1 MDPKKKIFFL
11 ILISIFTLSTWLIS
25 CGPLD
30 EKSPKGQ
37 EKQWVYI
44 ELVTESQ
51 RDTTDYFYFG
61 QIKKSLIDGI
71 NSNEDKNGLFTLSN
85 IRLWN
90 DDDLLEI
97 YEDEK
102 VDGNKVFKIQD
113 IQEITL
119 YKDDPI
125 NLFDLKELHKS
136 AKELRAP
143 NN

>member
-1 MDPKKKIFFL
+1 MNPNKKIFFL
-11 ILISIFTLSTWLIS
+11 ILISIFALPICLTS

-30 EKSPKGQ
+30 EESSKELKK
-37 EKQWVYI
+37 EWVYI
-44 ELVTESQ
+44 ELVTMSK

-61 QIKKSLIDGI
+61 QVKKSIINQID
-71 NSNEDKNGLFTLSN
+71 SNEEAKGLFTLSN

-90 DDDLLEI
+90 DDDLLEL

-102 VDGNKVFKIQD
+102 LKGSIIFKIQD
-113 IQEITL
+113 IQEVTL

-125 NLFDLKELHKS
+125 NLFESEKLHKS
-136 AKELRAP
+136 AKEFKAA